1 MRTFLLKYGG
11 LGKGLVLTAAI
22 SIGLVPFSF
31 GVDVNSTPPHHAETT
46 QNGDMKSASINQEVQ
61 RGSDYLTGRDVPKN
75 LVQAAYWY
83 RKAAEHGDPGAAMIL
98 SYLYLAGAGVP
109 KDVHEALL
117 WDLRAVA
124 AGSVEAKVNLAA
136 MFLHG
141 AGVKQDQHQAL
152 LLLQEAAAKHS
163 GRAEAY
169 LGTIYGLGLG
179 VPPDYSKAKAW
190 FEKGVK
196 QHSPEAEFGLA
207 TLEATD
213 QARNLFH
220 EATLLRLSAADGYV
234 PAMHSLGLLLTN
246 HPELPRDAGE
256 EVRALTFAAEAGFW
270 KSSAV
275 LGMLSRDGRYLPQ
288 NLEVSYRWFRIAV
301 LQGGAPAEAYLG
313 STLRLQGK
321 QLGNNEQA
329 LVDKDAGAWMMAHPN
344 DDLFTF
350 SDGIPGGAIPDREAY
365 AAIQALQ
372 HASKK
377 EATN

>member
-1 MRTFLLKYGG
+1 MRTFLWKYSGVV
-11 LGKGLVLTAAI
+11 KGLVLAAI
-22 SIGLVPFSF
+22 SMMGFVPFSF
-31 GVDVNSTPPHHAETT
+31 AVDVNSTVPHNSQTT
-46 QNGDMKSASINQEVQ
+46 QNGDMKPVSINQEVQ
-61 RGSDYLTGRDVPKN
+61 RGSDYLRGRGVAKD

-83 RKAAEHGDPGAAMIL
+83 RKAAEHGDPGAQTML
-98 SYLYLAGAGVP
+98 SYMYFAGAGVP
-109 KDVHEALL
+109 KNVHEALL
-117 WDLRAVA
+117 WDLRAA
-124 AGSVEAKVNLAA
+124 GAGSVEAKVNLAA

-141 AGVKQDQHQAL
+141 DGVKQDQHEAF
-152 LLLQEAAAKHS
+152 LLLQEAAAKHN

-169 LGTIYGLGLG
+169 LGTMYGLGLG
-179 VPPDYSKAKAW
+179 VPPDYSKAKTW

-207 TLEATD
+207 TLEATG
-213 QARNLFH
+213 QVRNLAH
-220 EATLLRLSAADGYV
+220 ETTLLRLSAADGYV
-234 PAMHSLGLLLTN
+234 PAMHSLGLLLVN

-256 EVRALTFAAEAGFW
+256 EVRMLISAAEAGFW

-275 LGMLSRDGRYLPQ
+275 LGMLSRDGRYLAQ

-313 STLRLQGK
+313 STLRFQG
-321 QLGNNEQA
+321 QRLGASEQA
-329 LVDKDAGAWMMAHPN
+329 LLDKDGGAWMLAHPI

-350 SDGIPGGAIPDREAY
+350 SDGITGGAIADREAY

-372 HASKK
+372 HAAKK